1 MSSTTIGSSS
11 SDFKGNSISSTD
23 RTSSS
28 GDISTSPKS
37 LPPPSRKL
45 PRPGEIWKG
54 RDLDG
59 ITEYEILILSTGDS
73 NVTYAFAYRDS
84 SFISEHS
91 ASISIFLA
99 LYSPRSKPCPSQV
112 SPSKTSWLKRLR
124 SFFASGKL

>member
-1 MSSTTIGSSS
+1 MSSTITDSSS
-11 SDFKGNSISSTD
+11 FDSRENWKYSND
-23 RTSSS
+23 RTASS
-28 GDISTSPKS
+28 GDISTSPKD

-91 ASISIFLA
+91 ASLSIFLA
-99 LYSPRSKPCPSQV
+99 LYSPRSTPCPSQV

-124 SFFASGKL
+124 SFFVSGKP

>member
-1 MSSTTIGSSS
+1 MSSTITDSSS
-11 SDFKGNSISSTD
+11 FDFKGNSISSTD

-28 GDISTSPKS
+28 EGISTN
-37 LPPPSRKL
+37 LRNPPPSRKL

-91 ASISIFLA
+91 ASLSIFLA
-99 LYSPRSKPCPSQV
+99 LYSPRSTPCPSQV

-124 SFFASGKL
+124 CFFVSGKP